1 MPPLIKLLIYVS
13 ISIISIYATDS
24 LLKTLM
30 PKKMTIHFYKKFRY
44 FLAITIGVMTYYA
57 SFNPLINSIIQ
68 IGLLFLLAYSY
79 IGSFKNKLII
89 TILYLLFKISVE
101 AICAL
106 LFAIVLKQPFDIIVQ
121 NDIAFLIGVVV
132 INTIILVS
140 VKLFQVHSFKKTDDD
155 DFTIVDSLQVIT
167 IPICSIVIMYFLNEI
182 STDKVGDIQIY
193 VGISM
198 LILIFM
204 NFFFYFVFDR
214 LKNSEHMK
222 RENALLS
229 TKYNYY
235 VKQQSDF
242 KVGYYKI
249 MTLKHDLK
257 NQMLNMKSCL
267 NTNKKSSLKDLHDQ
281 IDKIIGDV
289 DFNSFK
295 QYTDNDVVN
304 TILNYKLSTAI
315 EKKIKLDVKV
325 TLTKDAILKE
335 NNISVILGNAI
346 DNAIENFY
354 YTNQQLDRVEVK
366 IFEDNNN
373 LYIKIANPF
382 RGVINKKNNV
392 IVTTKENPSEHGMGL
407 SSITNI
413 IEKNDGYLNI
423 DTADNTFTIEIIL
436 FSGIM
441 Y

>member
-1 MPPLIKLLIYVS
+1 MPPLIKLLIYIS
-13 ISIISIYATDS
+13 ISIISMYATDS

-30 PKKMTIHFYKKFRY
+30 PTKMIKHFYKTFRY
-44 FLAITIGVMTYYA
+44 FLAITIGIMTYYA

-89 TILYLLFKISVE
+89 IILYVLFKTSVE
-101 AICAL
+101 
-106 LFAIVLKQPFDIIVQ
+106 VLVGFLQTVIMKQSFEDITI
-121 NDIAFLIGVVV
+121 NEISFLIGVIV
-132 INTIILVS
+132 INTVILLC
-140 VKLFQVHSFKKTDDD
+140 VKFFQAYNIKKTDDNI
-155 DFTIVDSLQVIT
+155 TIVDSLQVIT
-167 IPICSIVIMYFLNEI
+167 IPICSILIMYFLNEI
-182 STDKVGDIQIY
+182 STDKSGYIQIY
-193 VGISM
+193 VGISI
-198 LILIFM
+198 LILVFI
-204 NFFFYFVFDR
+204 NLFFYFIFDR
-214 LKNSEHMK
+214 LKKAENMK
-222 RENALLS
+222 RENALL
-229 TKYNYY
+229 TIKYDYY

-242 KVGYYKI
+242 KLGYDKI

-257 NQMLNMKSCL
+257 HQMLNMKSTL
-267 NTNKKSSLKDLHDQ
+267 NTNKKSSLKDLHEQ

-289 DFNSFK
+289 DFTSLK
-295 QYTDNDVVN
+295 QYTDNEIVN

-325 TLTKDAILKE
+325 TLAKNAILKE

-354 YTNQQLDRVEVK
+354 YTNQALNGIEVK
-366 IFEDNNN
+366 IIEDNSN

-382 RGVINKKNNV
+382 SGVINKKNNA

-407 SSITNI
+407 CSITNI

-423 DTADNTFTIEIIL
+423 DTSDNTFTIEIIL
-436 FSGIM
+436 FSGIK
-441 Y
+441 YE